1 LELERVMARV
11 QALLSTI
18 LPLLLSA
25 LFFNKEVGALK
36 AIFTPSDLIP
46 ILPHSVAWPLLN
58 TLHNAVDLLPEFVGA
73 VSSEDER
80 LKWNGTCFLENEAY
94 MEYTEPK
101 KEGQEGGGILHIET
115 NSAHSWTC
123 LDLYVFATPYRV
135 TWDYYFTARK
145 HTLKVDEWEEGELAY
160 VKKRGFS
167 VFLMP
172 AGMLGTLVALWDV
185 LPIFSNSGWGEGSNI
200 AFLQSHMG
208 IEFSKRPQPW
218 VTDVNTAEIHS
229 GDFLALSKIRGRWGG
244 FETLEKWVTG
254 AQAGHTAVCLRD
266 EDDKLWVGESGHQ
279 NEAVQSFTC
288 ILLPTPFFSSLSS
301 FLQTRCQVL
310 WSSVL
315 G

>member
-1 LELERVMARV
+1 MV
-11 QALLSTI
+11 
-18 LPLLLSA
+18 P
-25 LFFNKEVGALK
+25 
-36 AIFTPSDLIP
+36 P
-46 ILPHSVAWPLLN
+46 ILNAALPHHCIGNCNLKQQVPILN
-58 TLHNAVDLLPEFVGA
+58 
-73 VSSEDER
+73 
-80 LKWNGTCFLENEAY
+80 FLVWVL
-94 MEYTEPK
+94 
-101 KEGQEGGGILHIET
+101 QQ
-115 NSAHSWTC
+115 
-123 LDLYVFATPYRV
+123 
-135 TWDYYFTARK
+135 
-145 HTLKVDEWEEGELAY
+145 

-172 AGMLGTLVALWDV
+172 AGMLGTLLALWDV

-288 ILLPTPFFSSLSS
+288 ILVPTPFFSSLSS
-301 FLQTRCQVL
+301 FLETRCQVL